1 MYIYGR
7 GDKNKN
13 MKIRLFAFCAAV
25 CMFSLANAQSASNVV
40 DEVVW
45 VVGDEAILKSDVENA
60 RLEALSQG
68 QRLEG
73 DPYCVIPENLAIQKL
88 FLHQAAIDSV
98 EVSDSEVFQKV
109 DQRINYYIQ
118 QLNGKEKMEEY
129 FGKTTS
135 QIREK
140 LYDMV
145 RDDMMTGEVRKS
157 LVKDIK
163 VTPAQ
168 VRRYF
173 KDLPEDSIPF
183 IPTKV
188 ECQIIVRNPVIEP
201 EEIER
206 VKAELR
212 DYTERV
218 NNGTSQFSTLAL
230 MYSEDAVTAR
240 QGGECGFAGRGSF
253 VPEFSNVAFSLND
266 PKAVSKIVETEY
278 GFHII
283 QLIEK
288 RGDQVNV
295 RHILRKPRVSD
306 AAFEQAIN
314 DLDSISDEIRR
325 GLYTFDECTKYV
337 SHDKDTRNNF
347 GNIYNGYGKPYDGE
361 ENSSKIEIKDLPTE
375 IAKVVSTMNI
385 GEISKPFIMVNSKG
399 KEVVA
404 IIKLKNKINGHR
416 ATMADDY
423 QAMQEVVVEKKS
435 MEKLNEWIREKQ
447 KTTYIHINDEW
458 QNCEFQ
464 YPGWIK

>member
-1 MYIYGR
+1 MLLRYF
-7 GDKNKN
+7 
-13 MKIRLFAFCAAV
+13 LAV
-25 CMFSLANAQSASNVV
+25 CLSLCISFANAQSASNVV

-45 VVGDEAILKSDVENA
+45 IVGDEAILKSDVENA

-98 EVSDSEVFQKV
+98 KVSDSEVFQRV
-109 DQRINYYIQ
+109 DQRVNYYIQ

-140 LYDMV
+140 LYDIV
-145 RDDMMTGEVRKS
+145 RDEMMTSEVRSS
-157 LVKDIK
+157 LVKDVK

-173 KDLPEDSIPF
+173 KDLPEDSLPF

-188 ECQIIVRNPVIEP
+188 ECQIIVRNPVIELA
-201 EEIER
+201 EIER
-206 VKAELR
+206 IKAELR

-218 NNGTSQFSTLAL
+218 NSGRAQFSTLAV
-230 MYSEDAVTAR
+230 MYSEDTGTAR

-288 RGDQVNV
+288 RGEQINV

-306 AAFEQAIN
+306 AAFTQAIN
-314 DLDSISDEIRR
+314 DLDSIADEIRR
-325 GLYTFDECTKYV
+325 GLYTFDECTQFV
-337 SHDKDTRNNF
+337 SHDKDTRNNY
-347 GNIYNGYGKPYDGE
+347 GNMFNAED
-361 ENSSKIEIKDLPTE
+361 NSAKFEIKDLPVE
-375 IAKVVSTMNI
+375 VAKVVSSMNI
-385 GEISKPFIMVNSKG
+385 GEISKPFIMVNNKG

-404 IIKLKNKINGHR
+404 IVKLKNKIYGHR
-416 ATMADDY
+416 ADMADDY
-423 QAMQEVVVEKKS
+423 QAMQDVVVAKQSVEKIQK
-435 MEKLNEWIREKQ
+435 WIREKQ
-447 KTTYIHINDEW
+447 QTTYIHINDEW
-458 QNCEFQ
+458 RNCEFQ

>member
-1 MYIYGR
+1 MSLRYF
-7 GDKNKN
+7 
-13 MKIRLFAFCAAV
+13 LAV
-25 CMFSLANAQSASNVV
+25 CLSLCISFANAQSASNVV

-45 VVGDEAILKSDVENA
+45 IVGDEAILKSDVENA

-98 EVSDSEVFQKV
+98 KVSDSEVFQRV
-109 DQRINYYIQ
+109 DQRVNYYIQ

-140 LYDMV
+140 LYDIV
-145 RDDMMTGEVRKS
+145 RDEMMTSEVRSS
-157 LVKDIK
+157 LVKDVK

-173 KDLPEDSIPF
+173 KDLPEDSLPF

-188 ECQIIVRNPVIEP
+188 ECQIIVRNPVIEQA
-201 EEIER
+201 EIER
-206 VKAELR
+206 IKAELR

-218 NNGTSQFSTLAL
+218 NSGRAQFSTLAV
-230 MYSEDAVTAR
+230 MYSEDTGTAR

-288 RGDQVNV
+288 RGDQINV

-306 AAFEQAIN
+306 AAFTQAIN
-314 DLDSISDEIRR
+314 DLDSIADEIRR
-325 GLYTFDECTKYV
+325 GLYTFDECTQFV
-337 SHDKDTRNNF
+337 SHDKDTRNNY
-347 GNIYNGYGKPYDGE
+347 GNMFNAED
-361 ENSSKIEIKDLPTE
+361 NSAKFEIKDLPVE
-375 IAKVVSTMNI
+375 VAKVVSTMNI
-385 GEISKPFIMVNSKG
+385 GEISKPFIMVNNKG

-404 IIKLKNKINGHR
+404 IVKLKNKINGHR
-416 ATMADDY
+416 ADMADDY
-423 QAMQEVVVEKKS
+423 QAMQDVVVAKQSVEKIQK
-435 MEKLNEWIREKQ
+435 WIREKQ
-447 KTTYIHINDEW
+447 QTTYIHINDEW
-458 QNCEFQ
+458 RNCEFQ

>member
-1 MYIYGR
+1 MSLKYF
-7 GDKNKN
+7 
-13 MKIRLFAFCAAV
+13 LAV
-25 CMFSLANAQSASNVV
+25 CLSLCISFANAQSASNVV

-45 VVGDEAILKSDVENA
+45 IVGDEAILKSDVENA

-98 EVSDSEVFQKV
+98 DVSDSEVFQRV
-109 DQRINYYIQ
+109 DQRVNYYIQ

-140 LYDMV
+140 LYDIV
-145 RDDMMTGEVRKS
+145 RDEMMTSEVRAS
-157 LVKDIK
+157 LVKDVK

-173 KDLPEDSIPF
+173 KDLPEDSLPF

-188 ECQIIVRNPVIEP
+188 ECQIIVRNPVIEQA
-201 EEIER
+201 EIER
-206 VKAELR
+206 IKAELR

-218 NNGTSQFSTLAL
+218 NSGRAQFSTLAV
-230 MYSEDAVTAR
+230 MYSEDTGTAR

-288 RGDQVNV
+288 RGDQINV

-306 AAFEQAIN
+306 AAFTQAIN
-314 DLDSISDEIRR
+314 DLDSIADEIRR
-325 GLYTFDECTKYV
+325 GLYTFDECTQFV
-337 SHDKDTRNNF
+337 SHDKDTRNNY
-347 GNIYNGYGKPYDGE
+347 GNMFNAED
-361 ENSSKIEIKDLPTE
+361 NSSKFEIKDLPVE
-375 IAKVVSTMNI
+375 VAKVVSNMNI
-385 GEISKPFIMVNSKG
+385 GEISKPFIMVNNKG

-404 IIKLKNKINGHR
+404 IVKLKNKINGHR
-416 ATMADDY
+416 ADMADDY
-423 QAMQEVVVEKKS
+423 QAMQDVVVAKQSVEKIQK
-435 MEKLNEWIREKQ
+435 WIREKQ
-447 KTTYIHINDEW
+447 QTTYIHINDEW
-458 QNCEFQ
+458 RNCEFQ